1 MSVLITLLCVL
12 LCIVAYSRQCAENK
26 GSGKCVWLCGRA
38 ASLHLSLSL
47 SLFFFVRFCSPL
59 LVLLSGQG
67 CHTTERRHKE
77 GREKKS
83 LCALSQ
89 PEVVI
94 DGRLNKTEEEKHT
107 FCQALENRNHFYGG
121 GEGGSTSLGLLL
133 CMNVIL
139 QQQKIVLE

>member
-1 MSVLITLLCVL
+1 MR
-12 LCIVAYSRQCAENK
+12 VA
-26 GSGKCVWLCGRA
+26 VWPCCLA
-38 ASLHLSLSL
+38 ASLSLPLS
-47 SLFFFVRFCSPL
+47 FFFRKVLFSSPSVVVRTRMSHHREAPQR
-59 LVLLSGQG
+59 GQ
-67 CHTTERRHKE
+67 RK
-77 GREKKS
+77 KKS

>member
-38 ASLHLSLSL
+38 ASLHLCLSP
-47 SLFFFVRFCSPL
+47 SLFFFLRFCFPL

-67 CHTTERRHKE
+67 CHTGERHHKE
-77 GREKKS
+77 GRKKKS
-83 LCALSQ
+83 LCSQ
-89 PEVVI
+89 PARGSNRWE
-94 DGRLNKTEEEKHT
+94 LNKTEEEKHT
-107 FCQALENRNHFYGG
+107 FYQALENRNHFYGG
-121 GEGGSTSLGLLL
+121 GEGSTSFGLLL

>member
-38 ASLHLSLSL
+38 ASLHLCLSP
-47 SLFFFVRFCSPL
+47 SLFFFLRFCSPL

-77 GREKKS
+77 GRKKS
-83 LCALSQ
+83 LSALSQ

-121 GEGGSTSLGLLL
+121 GECSTSFGLLL

>member
-1 MSVLITLLCVL
+1 M
-12 LCIVAYSRQCAENK
+12 
-26 GSGKCVWLCGRA
+26 
-38 ASLHLSLSL
+38 
-47 SLFFFVRFCSPL
+47 
-59 LVLLSGQG
+59 LLSGQG

-77 GREKKS
+77 GRKKS
-83 LCALSQ
+83 LSALSQ

-121 GEGGSTSLGLLL
+121 GEGSTSFGLLL